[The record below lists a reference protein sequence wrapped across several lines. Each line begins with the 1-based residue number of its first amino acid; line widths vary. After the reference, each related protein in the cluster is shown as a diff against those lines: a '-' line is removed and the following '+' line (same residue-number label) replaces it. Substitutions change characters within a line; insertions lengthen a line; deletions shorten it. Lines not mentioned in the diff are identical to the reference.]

1 MNDQRQIP
9 FGRPQITEAEREA
22 VIGVL
27 SGEILTHGP
36 QAKAFEREFAE
47 FMGGGYALT
56 TSSGMAALHLAY
68 WQLGIGPGDEVI
80 VTSQT
85 HVATAHAVEIVGAT
99 PVFADCLL
107 GDGNIDPAQIEELV
121 SDRTRAIGL
130 VHFVGIPCDMD
141 SIMEIARKY
150 ELVVI
155 EDCALAVGA
164 RYRDMHVG
172 LIGDAGIF
180 SFYPIKHITTGDGGM
195 FVSHNQE
202 LAERVAKA
210 RAFGVDRSF
219 AEREVPGYY
228 DVPTLGINYRMS
240 DINASIGREQLL
252 RVRELLDQRE
262 RNFSALQARLVSMR
276 DIRVIDSASSDQAN
290 SHYCLSVV
298 LEGPLAGRRDTVIA
312 NLHDSGIG
320 TSIYYP
326 HPIPRLSYYVQKYG
340 YDLSL
345 VPNATT
351 ISDCSIALPVG
362 PHLDEDDMDRVA
374 TEFTRAV
381 GAKS

>member
-1 MNDQRQIP
+1 
-9 FGRPQITEAEREA
+9 
-22 VIGVL
+22 
-27 SGEILTHGP
+27 
-36 QAKAFEREFAE
+36 
-47 FMGGGYALT
+47 
-56 TSSGMAALHLAY
+56 
-68 WQLGIGPGDEVI
+68 
-80 VTSQT
+80 
-85 HVATAHAVEIVGAT
+85 
-99 PVFADCLL
+99 
-107 GDGNIDPAQIEELV
+107 
-121 SDRTRAIGL
+121 
-130 VHFVGIPCDMD
+130 
-141 SIMEIARKY
+141 
-150 ELVVI
+150 
-155 EDCALAVGA
+155 
-164 RYRDMHVG
+164 
-172 LIGDAGIF
+172 
-180 SFYPIKHITTGDGGM
+180 
-195 FVSHNQE
+195 
-202 LAERVAKA
+202 
-210 RAFGVDRSF
+210 
-219 AEREVPGYY
+219 
-228 DVPTLGINYRMS
+228 MS
-240 DINASIGREQLL
+240 DINASIGRAQLL

-340 YDLSL
+340 YDLSR